1 MADVPPKTAPSVY
14 SIAAHRGFADALVAG
29 LADRYADPDVGLAR
43 LTLLVPSARAR
54 RTMTEAF
61 VRLYGAKEGGA
72 VGLLMPRMAVAGD
85 LDLDEA
91 LGPLF
96 DTAGSDTIPPA
107 VDPTWRML
115 TLAKILLADTHGE
128 AATGAALFRQAADMA
143 ATMDRLLAEEIA
155 PDDLLGNR
163 IIDIFT
169 DQARHWQDAV
179 RRFAHVQQHWL
190 AELRARG
197 QVDAATRRNALFR
210 HAARIWR
217 ETPPA
222 FPIVAAGVTS
232 AAPALAALLKTVARL
247 PQGAV
252 VLPDLDLT
260 MDAAEWDELGSA
272 GGDPDQPFAKD
283 DAVTHPQYHLKLLLN
298 RMGIAREEV
307 QQWHRKGIG
316 AARSDRSHAISALF
330 QPPLA
335 SRGWAT
341 LDGEKR
347 RLSALRL
354 LETENP
360 EREAQAIALLIREAV
375 AEPEKRVAL
384 VTSDRGLARRV
395 VHHLRRWNID
405 ADDSAGTP
413 LSQSPAG
420 RLFLLLAHCIKE
432 RAAPVSLLA
441 LLQHPLVQSG
451 GDRGAWLAATR
462 AMDLELRAPR
472 PKPGLDPLDAIAL
485 QAGVADWWTGVKTT
499 MEQLFALQVSEP
511 LSGALD
517 ILTHTASELCGDAVW
532 RREDGR
538 TLANLIEDLRE
549 QATATGTTV
558 AVADLHDI
566 MRDLMEPVAV
576 RPPYGGHP
584 RVAIYGLLESRMTRA
599 DLVICAGLNEGSWPP
614 TPSVD
619 PLLAPPILRALGVP
633 GADFRIGLAAH
644 DLAGAMGAPEVVL
657 SRAKR
662 DASGPTLPS
671 RFLLRVR
678 ALMGREQAEKQAD
691 TVTLALMDRL
701 DATRSAAPYPRPEP
715 MPNKEQ
721 RGRNISATALDRLRS
736 DPYQFYASHI
746 LGLRELDSLDAEPTA
761 AWIGTLA
768 HKILQIWHEGGGRE
782 PIAAVAERK
791 LAKLDAHP
799 VMRVLRQPRLI
810 AGLEWVTREIAAD
823 PTRVPTLFEEKGS
836 LDMEGITITGTADRI
851 DVLADGTLAIV
862 DYKTGT
868 PPTDAQV
875 AGGFSLQLGTLGL
888 IAQGGGFDGVKGVP
902 AHFEY
907 WSLAK
912 TPGGGK
918 DDFGFVRSPVVTPG
932 GKAKALAPEDF
943 LPTARN
949 AVENAIERYIT
960 GNEPFTARLNP
971 DALVY
976 NSYDQLMRLEEWQGR
991 ETQDSEA

>member
-1 MADVPPKTAPSVY
+1 MADAAPKTAPSVY

-61 VRLYGAKEGGA
+61 VRLYGADDGA
-72 VGLLMPRMAVAGD
+72 AAGLLMPRMAVVGD

-96 DTAGSDTIPPA
+96 DTAGADAIPAA

-115 TLAKILLADTHGE
+115 TLAKILSADMHGE

-143 ATMDRLLAEEIA
+143 TTMDRLLAEEIA
-155 PDDLLGNR
+155 PDELLGDR

-210 HAARIWR
+210 HAARVWR

-232 AAPALAALLKTVARL
+232 AAPALAALLKTVAQL

-260 MDAAEWDELGSA
+260 MDTSEWDELGSA

-298 RMGIAREEV
+298 RMGIARDEV

-360 EREAQAIALLIREAV
+360 EREAQAIALLVREAV
-375 AEPEKRVAL
+375 AKPAKRVAL

-405 ADDSAGTP
+405 ADDSAGMP

-420 RLFLLLAHCIKE
+420 RLFLLLAQVIEE

-441 LLQHPLVQSG
+441 LLQHPLVQAE

-472 PKPGLDPLDAIAL
+472 PKPGLDPLDAIASE
-485 QAGVADWWTGVKTT
+485 AGVADWWEGVKNTL
-499 MEQLFALQVSEP
+499 EPLFALQSSEP
-511 LSGALD
+511 LSTALD
-517 ILTHTASELCGDAVW
+517 NLTDTATLLCGDAIW
-532 RREDGR
+532 SREDGR
-538 TLANLIEDLRE
+538 ALANFIEDLRE
-549 QATATGTTV
+549 QAAATGTIV

-566 MRDLMEPVAV
+566 LRDLMEAVAV

-678 ALMGREQAEKQAD
+678 ALMGREQAGKQTD
-691 TVTLALMDRL
+691 TATPALMDRL
-701 DATRSAAPYPRPEP
+701 DAAPSAPLYPRPEP
-715 MPNKEQ
+715 MPSREQ
-721 RGRNISATALDRLRS
+721 RRRNLSATALDRLRS

-768 HKILQIWHEGGGRE
+768 HEILETWHNGSGRE

-791 LAKLDAHP
+791 LAEMDAHP

-810 AGLEWVTREIAAD
+810 AGLEWVARQIAAD
-823 PTRVPTLFEEKGS
+823 PTRVPTLFEEEGT
-836 LDMEGITITGTADRI
+836 LEIEGITIKGTADRI

-888 IAQGGGFDGVKGVP
+888 IAQGGGFDGVKGEP

-943 LPTARN
+943 IPEAKEKLT
-949 AVENAIERYIT
+949 EAIDDLDI
-960 GNEPFTARLNP
+960 G
-971 DALVY
+971 
-976 NSYDQLMRLEEWQGR
+976 
-991 ETQDSEA
+991 